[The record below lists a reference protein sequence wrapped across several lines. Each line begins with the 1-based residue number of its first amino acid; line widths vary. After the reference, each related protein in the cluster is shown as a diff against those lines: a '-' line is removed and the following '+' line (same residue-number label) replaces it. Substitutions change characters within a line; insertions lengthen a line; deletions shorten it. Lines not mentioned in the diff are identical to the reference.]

1 MANGLWHEKAGSLWL
16 MAEGTWT
23 YGEWQVASG
32 QWFGSNDE
40 GFAYAEA
47 SADKPAS
54 IRYQLFSITRY
65 ASRGMCL
72 GLVSSRIPGGNSRLL
87 AAFEM
92 PMVRSVVHLRIE

>member
-1 MANGLWHEKAGSLWL
+1 

-23 YGEWQVASG
+23 YGEWRVASG

-54 IRYQLFSITRY
+54 IRHQLFSITRY
-65 ASRGMCL
+65 VSRGMCL
-72 GLVSSRIPGGNSRLL
+72 GLVSSRIHGGNSRLL
-87 AAFEM
+87 AALKI
-92 PMVRSVVHLRIE
+92 PMIRSVVC